1 MINNLFGK
9 FFHKISLTKT
19 FYQVLCN
26 WKYGIAYSISRN
38 NKVKCIRL
46 IEIASIFS
54 SENRVVYITVGEEKE
69 KNKDKGKEV
78 PEQNDFGNE
87 YSEMVE

>member
-1 MINNLFGK
+1 M
-9 FFHKISLTKT
+9 
-19 FYQVLCN
+19 
-26 WKYGIAYSISRN
+26 
-38 NKVKCIRL
+38 KCIRL

-54 SENRVVYITVGEEKE
+54 FVNRVVYITVGEEKE

-78 PEQNDFGNE
+78 PAQNDYGNE

>member
-1 MINNLFGK
+1 MYQINWNSFNFL
-9 FFHKISLTKT
+9 SE
-19 FYQVLCN
+19 
-26 WKYGIAYSISRN
+26 SR
-38 NKVKCIRL
+38 I
-46 IEIASIFS
+46 
-54 SENRVVYITVGEEKE
+54 VYITVGEEKE